1 MDTVITQHDVDINR
15 EIAEGLACEQRLER
29 RASVNNFWK
38 LLCGCGTVIGFL
50 CGVILTLLLYMPQIK
65 INTYRLDTIEKT
77 YKEDS
82 VYTKSLLLQ
91 NSAKLDNLASALREH
106 EIGGGNIK

>member
-38 LLCGCGTVIGFL
+38 LLCGCGTIIGFL
-50 CGVILTLLLYMPQIK
+50 SGVILTLLLYMPQIK
-65 INTYRLDTIEKT
+65 INTYRLDTIEKI
-77 YKEDS
+77 YKDDS
-82 VYTKSLLLQ
+82 AYTKSLLLQ
-91 NSAKLDNLASALREH
+91 NSTKLDNLTDALRNH
-106 EIGGGNIK
+106 EIGSGVVK